1 METVYIETSIIS
13 YLTARP
19 SKNLIAAARQQ
30 QTWEWWE
37 NYRQNYMLFTSNLVI
52 AEASQGDN
60 QQSQKRLHV
69 LREIER
75 LTINIACEELAD
87 KLIIDSPIPDNAQD
101 DALHIAIASYHSVD
115 FLLTWNFKH
124 LANAHLIP
132 KVRTIV
138 EASGYYFPQIC
149 TPEELIGEYYE

>member
-19 SKNLIAAARQQ
+19 SKNLIAVARQQ

-37 NYRQNYMLFTSNLVI
+37 SYRQDYTVFISNLVI
-52 AEASQGDN
+52 AEASQGDT
-60 QQSQKRLHV
+60 QRSQERLQV
-69 LREIER
+69 IREINR
-75 LTINIACEELAD
+75 LTINTSCEELAE
-87 KLIIDSPIPDNAQD
+87 KLIIYSPIPDNAQD
-101 DALHIAIASYHSVD
+101 DALHIAIASYHAVD

-138 EASGYYFPQIC
+138 EDSGYQFPQIC
-149 TPEELIGEYYE
+149 TPEELIGE

>member
-1 METVYIETSIIS
+1 METVYTETSIIS

-37 NYRQNYMLFTSNLVI
+37 SHRHNYALFTSNLVI
-52 AEASQGDN
+52 AEASQGDT
-60 QQSQKRLHV
+60 QRSQERLQT
-69 LREIER
+69 LREIKR
-75 LTINIACEELAD
+75 LTINTACEELAE
-87 KLIIDSPIPDNAQD
+87 KLILHSPIPDNAQD
-101 DALHIAIASYHSVD
+101 DALHIAVASYHAVD
-115 FLLTWNFKH
+115 FLLTWNFRH

-138 EASGYYFPQIC
+138 EESGYQFPQIC
-149 TPEELIGEYYE
+149 TPEELTGELL